1 MIFKIVGNFDE
12 VDFEKLLNR
21 LSSIF
26 EFIYLDE
33 SLFIALRKWTDY
45 DLMNKTIKAALKP
58 AKFFVVKE
66 INEFNLGKENPEIVK
81 WCRDNFVELDKQR
94 FEIEQQERLKCTM
107 TVLDECE
114 RILASR
120 KKEAL
125 KKDRE
130 EEKNGR
136 TKTQRKAKETN

>member
-1 MIFKIVGNFDE
+1 MIFKIVGNFDD
-12 VDFEKLLNR
+12 VDFEKMLDK

-26 EFIYLDE
+26 EFIYCDE
-33 SLFIALRKWTDY
+33 SLFVALRKWSDRELI
-45 DLMNKTIKAALKP
+45 DKTLKSTLKP

-66 INEFNLGKENPEIVK
+66 INEYNLGKENPNIIK
-81 WCRDNFVELDKQR
+81 WCRDIFVDLDKQR
-94 FEIEQQERLKCTM
+94 FEVEQQERLKCTM
-107 TVLDECE
+107 DALDVCE

-125 KKDRE
+125 KNNRE

-136 TKTQRKAKETN
+136 TKTQRKTQETS